1 MAGNSNLHMS
11 KAGKTDE
18 FYTQLS
24 TIEEELRH
32 YRKYF
37 KGKTVLCNCDDPYES
52 NFFKYFALNFNAL
65 GLKKLITTCYATS
78 PITYTQLSL
87 FADEEI
93 TYPAGE
99 GKKPYKIEITEVT
112 DANGDATVDLSDVE
126 YLLRN
131 KKNALTLLNEDGDFR
146 SRECIA
152 LLNECDI
159 VVTNPPFSLMKEYI
173 PLLVD
178 SGKKFIVLGNVN
190 HITLSEIKPFVL
202 NNTLWLGNTSGHFGL
217 EFLRTMKQ
225 KEQITNKMMMGR
237 NGEEWAI
244 VAGLQISIFLNV
256 ISH

>member
-1 MAGNSNLHMS
+1 MASNSNLHMS

-18 FYTQLS
+18 FYTHLS

-112 DANGDATVDLSDVE
+112 DSNGDATVDLSDVE

-131 KKNALTLLNEDGDFR
+131 KNNALTLLN
-146 SRECIA
+146 
-152 LLNECDI
+152 
-159 VVTNPPFSLMKEYI
+159 
-173 PLLVD
+173 
-178 SGKKFIVLGNVN
+178 
-190 HITLSEIKPFVL
+190 
-202 NNTLWLGNTSGHFGL
+202 
-217 EFLRTMKQ
+217 
-225 KEQITNKMMMGR
+225 
-237 NGEEWAI
+237 
-244 VAGLQISIFLNV
+244 
-256 ISH
+256 